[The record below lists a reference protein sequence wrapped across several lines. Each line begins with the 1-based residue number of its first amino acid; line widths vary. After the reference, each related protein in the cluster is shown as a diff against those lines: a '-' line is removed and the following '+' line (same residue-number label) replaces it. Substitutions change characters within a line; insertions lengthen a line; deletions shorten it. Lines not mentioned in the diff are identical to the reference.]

1 MKSLFKNLV
10 YLFLALIALATLSA
24 CQSVKEGLTG
34 TKRSNSDEFLVEKK
48 NPLVL
53 PPEFNKLPK
62 PSNSK
67 IDKKNDKNENKNLE
81 KLIGAETDKEISNKD
96 STKDN
101 SLENSILKTLN
112 DD

>member
-1 MKSLFKNLV
+1 MKKIKLNIFIILG
-10 YLFLALIALATLSA
+10 LILILTSCSTLG
-24 CQSVKEGLTG
+24 EGLMG
-34 TKRSNSDEFLVEKK
+34 GKRNNTDEFLVEKK